1 MRPVPDLIFS
11 IAFRGGAEW
20 NETRYADERFDRLLL
35 EARSTVDFDKR
46 KAMYCDMQRILHED
60 GGHITLAFRDILD
73 ATAANV
79 RGIDAHPSGPLGFY
93 QFAQTVWIDS

>member
-1 MRPVPDLIFS
+1 MSGWDIRPVPDLIFS

-46 KAMYCDMQRILHED
+46 KAMYCDMQRISVHLARYLHRRESRRYD
-60 GGHITLAFRDILD
+60 CRHAE
-73 ATAANV
+73 
-79 RGIDAHPSGPLGFY
+79 
-93 QFAQTVWIDS
+93 